1 MLNAQ
6 TSEYQFVC
14 PLAEISS
21 YLDGELSAES
31 ESALEMHLADCG
43 VCRNE
48 LNDQKTF
55 LLALSG
61 SLENEPEIDL
71 PANFTKTIVTRAES
85 NVSGLRDRSHSLV
98 AVAIIATIFVTLVL
112 VLGGESA
119 GAFAPIASLAG
130 GVAAVIGMAGQIAYD
145 FAYGTSVFIRSAVS
159 TSAIAYLVLG
169 VALFGGLYLAS
180 RSIRRFFRTQGSE

>member
-1 MLNAQ
+1 MNAQ

-43 VCRNE
+43 ACRNE

-71 PANFTKTIVTRAES
+71 PANFAKAIVTRAETS
-85 NVSGLRDRSHSLV
+85 VTGLRGQGQ
-98 AVAIIATIFVTLVL
+98 AMVAIAVISTIFLMLIVV
-112 VLGGESA
+112 VGSDSA
-119 GAFAPIASLAG
+119 DAFASLASLAA
-130 GVAAVIGMAGQIAYD
+130 GVAAVIGMAGQVAYD
-145 FAYGTSVFIRSAVS
+145 FAYGTSVFIRSAAS
-159 TSAIAYLVLG
+159 TSAIAYLMFGAAVL
-169 VALFGGLYLAS
+169 GGLYLAS